1 MPKTSLSVPISFH
14 IFNRPDSTRK
24 VFEAI
29 RSVRPEKLFVT
40 ADGPRADIA
49 SDAQKCSETRAIIDS
64 IDWDCDLVTRFS
76 DENRGSFESTSEGMT
91 RVFQEVDRAI
101 FLEDDCIPH
110 PTFFRYCHE
119 LLDYYE
125 NDERVAL
132 IAGTNFLFGKHATP
146 YSYHF
151 SRYTHM
157 WGWAAWKRTWDKVDL
172 EMQNWPAFRDAG
184 GLNARFRNKHEILYW
199 QGIMQGMYEGKTGP
213 HWDYLLILSM
223 FINNSLAVKPAVN
236 LINNSGFGEEST
248 HFRSKTLMHEVAT
261 TAMEFPLSH
270 PPGINRHVAADDYV
284 EARVFSRGWRYLLAS
299 QILKRLPAPAAAFIR
314 KTRKK
319 LGL

>member
-29 RSVRPEKLFVT
+29 RSARPEKLFVT

-76 DENRGSFESTSEGMT
+76 DENRGSFKSTSEGIT
-91 RVFQEVDRAI
+91 HVFQEVDRAI

-172 EMQNWPAFRDAG
+172 EMQNWPAFRDVG